1 MTIESSMCTC
11 GYAHARA
18 AARKC
23 TRAARAASREGGT
36 RTGQTAPHRACSH
49 RRETENGL
57 ISKAASSLVQHD
69 TTERGQHTRPE
80 RESGDARV
88 YTPLDMAYMASWH
101 RISARGGRA
110 PRSGESCQD
119 RRHDESKARVRW
131 PISAPREACQHGM
144 ERWHGT
150 ITTSRRNRVCSA
162 YNNGVLLQNMSK
174 ARSVLCS
181 CAMSYSNGENGI
193 RITLG
198 FSTTFF
204 LALPVLGGG
213 LTPTPPAMMGRTRG

>member
-1 MTIESSMCTC
+1 MTPQRGANTLDPSESPAMHES
-11 GYAHARA
+11 
-18 AARKC
+18 
-23 TRAARAASREGGT
+23 TRRWTWLR
-36 RTGQTAPHRACSH
+36 HR
-49 RRETENGL
+49 
-57 ISKAASSLVQHD
+57 
-69 TTERGQHTRPE
+69 
-80 RESGDARV
+80 
-88 YTPLDMAYMASWH
+88 MASWH

-181 CAMSYSNGENGI
+181 FAGAC
-193 RITLG
+193 
-198 FSTTFF
+198 
-204 LALPVLGGG
+204 
-213 LTPTPPAMMGRTRG
+213 